1 MAHGW
6 RRFAVLGLVASLVC
20 WLPATADARTAVS
33 PAGCSGQLIG
43 DPGFESGHPIPWMTS
58 SSVFNSSSKE
68 PPLSGNWDAWMDGYG
83 TTHTDTLTQTVG
95 IPAGCHATLVFW
107 LHIDTAE
114 TTTTTAYDRLLM
126 KDGST
131 TLLAFSNLDHN
142 VGYSPKT
149 ADLSGF
155 AGRSFTLSFTATED
169 SSLQTSFVLDE
180 VTITLS

>member
-6 RRFAVLGLVASLVC
+6 RRFAVLGLIASLVC

-33 PAGCSGQLIG
+33 AAGCSGQLIG

-58 SSVFNSSSKE
+58 SSVFNNSGKE
-68 PPLSGNWDAWMDGYG
+68 PPHSGNWDAWMDGYG
-83 TTHTDTLTQTVG
+83 TTHTDTLTQTVN

-114 TTTTTAYDRLLM
+114 TTTTTAYDRLVM

-131 TLLAFSNLDHN
+131 TLLAFSNLNHN

-149 ADLSGF
+149 IALSGF
-155 AGRSFTLSFTATED
+155 AGIPFTLSFTATED
-169 SSLQTSFVLDE
+169 SSLQTSFVLDD